1 MADEVT
7 SDEIRSHRFDV
18 VRKGYDRTQVETFLA
33 KLARQIDTLE
43 SHIAE
48 ISSRDISLGIDD
60 DEALAREMAAI
71 GDEINTILEAARS
84 AAEGMRTR
92 ATANAESWTSEA
104 DSQART
110 AREAAWVEG
119 SALLESAIDEAQMMV
134 AEAETDALRIRAEA
148 EREAIRYTTDAK
160 RLSEEAIGAAENE
173 AEGILN
179 TARAESERLT
189 RTANQSAELAQE
201 RARALEDRRAELLVE
216 LESTRS
222 SIGDLE
228 TEFEAKRQVLE
239 EPEPATVSEYG
250 DSSHHDSDTGSV
262 RIVSGSKAVSLM
274 PVDADSFVAE
284 VAELHRA
291 RPAESGSPFTVDSSR
306 SEEVGR
312 QPEEPVPDS
321 SLPQLAGV
329 DVEERERGASS
340 EQMPPAGRQIPEEDL
355 PSVASQVMKDG
366 NQTSET
372 LLAADKEVS
381 PDDDGGEEPAESA
394 SQDSSKSEAV
404 EPPSTTEE
412 GPVTPDRG
420 QPEGSRQPEDA
431 IGSLFARL
439 REDGERTE
447 DGDQTSEASP
457 ATAEE
462 GSPDEDGGDR
472 PAETGS
478 DAEILVDVD
487 SGGQPA
493 ESVSLIPVQNTAL
506 RTIKRQLVDLQND
519 ALEHLRV
526 DTAWV
531 PEEAFTDCFSEPFGE
546 LASSIANSDDD
557 GGAAEVFATDLYD
570 AVSSAVV
577 ATREAG
583 SGDRAIA
590 AATSRVFRT
599 WRSDEAE
606 RRVVAVASELSERT

>member
-7 SDEIRSHRFDV
+7 SDEIRTHRFDV

-33 KLARQIDTLE
+33 KMARQIDTLE
-43 SHIAE
+43 SRIAE
-48 ISSRDISLGIDD
+48 ISNGDLSLGIED
-60 DEALAREMAAI
+60 DEALAREMAVI

-104 DSQART
+104 DTQART
-110 AREAAWVEG
+110 VREAAWVEG
-119 SALLESAIDEAQMMV
+119 STLLEAAIDEAQMMV

-173 AEGILN
+173 AEGILT
-179 TARAESERLT
+179 TARAESERHV
-189 RTANQSAELAQE
+189 RTANQSAEIALE

-228 TEFEAKRQVLE
+228 TEFEAKRQVLV
-239 EPEPATVSEYG
+239 EPEPVVALEYG
-250 DSSHHDSDTGSV
+250 DHSHHDSDSGSV
-262 RIVSGSKAVSLM
+262 RIVSASKAVSLT

-291 RPAESGSPFTVDSSR
+291 RPVEAGPPFEDGSQFTVDSSR
-306 SEEVGR
+306 PEEDSR
-312 QPEEPVPDS
+312 QPEAPFLDS
-321 SLPQLAGV
+321 SLPQPAGG
-329 DVEERERGASS
+329 DVGERDRGGSS
-340 EQMPPAGRQIPEEDL
+340 EPTPDTGRQIPQEAR
-355 PSVASQVMKDG
+355 PSVVSQGVDDG
-366 NQTSET
+366 DQTSEA
-372 LLAADKEVS
+372 LLVAGEEVS
-381 PDDDGGEEPAESA
+381 PDDDGGEGPAESA
-394 SQDSSKSEAV
+394 SQDGSKSEAL
-404 EPPSTTEE
+404 EAPPPFEE
-412 GPVTPDRG
+412 GQVTSDR
-420 QPEGSRQPEDA
+420 EQPEDA
-431 IGSLFARL
+431 IGSLFAQL
-439 REDGERTE
+439 REAGQQTE
-447 DGDQTSEASP
+447 DGDQTSEVSHV
-457 ATAEE
+457 TAEE
-462 GSPDEDGGDR
+462 GTPKEDGGD
-472 PAETGS
+472 PAAESGS
-478 DAEILVDVD
+478 DTEIPVGVD
-487 SGGQPA
+487 SGEQTA

-506 RTIKRQLVDLQND
+506 RSIKRQLVDLQND

-546 LASSIANSDDD
+546 LASSIADSDDD

-590 AATSRVFRT
+590 AATSKVFRT

-606 RRVVAVASELSERT
+606 RRVVAVASELSERN